1 MLNIGWCL
9 TAIVVRLSIIS
20 GFGNL
25 GPKRLLASSTL
36 PVYGGPV
43 EGVLLLLTKQD
54 MKKLEAA
61 ETGELNSS
69 FYYAAVITGHQGQ
82 APVTESS
89 GVSLHLPC
97 RV

>member
-1 MLNIGWCL
+1 M
-9 TAIVVRLSIIS
+9 RLSIIS

-36 PVYGGPV
+36 PAYEGPV
-43 EGVLLLLTKQD
+43 EGVLFALTKQD

-69 FYYAAVITGHQGQ
+69 LNHAAVITGHQRQ
-82 APVTESS
+82 APVTQ
-89 GVSLHLPC
+89 VICVAPLTIIC